1 MLTPEEILTLEMLYP
16 TFLSGNAKHISTHK
30 NDDGR
35 DYFVSYE
42 INSTSDR
49 HYLPLFENRIL
60 VSFNQFDV
68 PEFAWFRHTH
78 YNNIRIKDVFKPRES
93 TGTAVLLRSERNALI
108 V

>member
-1 MLTPEEILTLEMLYP
+1 MLTPEEILTIEMLYP
-16 TFLSGNAKHISTHK
+16 NFLDEQVKHISTYK

-42 INSTSDR
+42 IDWISDEQ
-49 HYLPLFENRIL
+49 YLPLFENRVL
-60 VSFNQFDV
+60 VSFNSYDT

-78 YNNIRIKDVFKPRES
+78 YANIRIKDVFKPRES
-93 TGTAVLLRSERNALI
+93 TGRAVLLRNDRKALI